1 MFFLPRKD
9 RWLDDYAVPAIVYFL
24 GDHAPIETRVF
35 PSLGT
40 HGKGKLEVPLLIDKT
55 RPGGEMQRSWPVNGA
70 CKKGRVENGSRYRRE
85 GLRPRSA
92 CDTREE
98 TRENL
103 VQRPCHRHL
112 LRSREERE
120 DRVRGFTLD
129 WKRIRSNGN
138 QTIDRT
144 SFPLNGEKSPSPCLI
159 RRESGI
165 KMKRRNGSKLFR
177 VCVSAPDRK

>member
-98 TRENL
+98 TRKSCPTAVSSTSPTIEGGEGGSCTWIYARLETDPIKWESN
-103 VQRPCHRHL
+103 
-112 LRSREERE
+112 
-120 DRVRGFTLD
+120 D
-129 WKRIRSNGN
+129 RSNFLPPKWRKISIPVFDPSRIGN
-138 QTIDRT
+138 QDETKKWFEIV
-144 SFPLNGEKSPSPCLI
+144 S
-159 RRESGI
+159 
-165 KMKRRNGSKLFR
+165 R
-177 VCVSAPDRK
+177 VCLSS

>member
-85 GLRPRSA
+85 GLRLRSA

-138 QTIDRT
+138 RTIDR
-144 SFPLNGEKSPSPCLI
+144 SNFFPPKWRKISIPVFNPSRI
-159 RRESGI
+159 GNQDETKKWFEIVS
-165 KMKRRNGSKLFR
+165 R
-177 VCVSAPDRK
+177 VCLSS